1 MSSPTGRRH
10 SPSTKEPRR
19 SVLNPRSAN
28 DPLTEREWLMYRR
41 GAAEGARRLG
51 EAVKKASG
59 SRAAMKAIDEF
70 LLRLACGGV
79 ELDVPTAPS
88 AKHPMDAWKPQL
100 KRDPEAA

>member
-1 MSSPTGRRH
+1 M
-10 SPSTKEPRR
+10 
-19 SVLNPRSAN
+19 LNPRSAS

-41 GAAEGARRLG
+41 GAAEGAAKLG
-51 EAVKKASG
+51 AAVKKASG
-59 SRAAMKAIDEF
+59 SRAAAKAIDDF

-88 AKHPMDAWKPQL
+88 AVHPMDKWKPQL